1 MLSSTIRPSDFQNTN
16 IMIWGRFIL
25 FISLN
30 IGIVTSRRVVD
41 CTRCQGY
48 QYQSGCQ
55 LDEQEGF
62 LYARSVSGG
71 EGCSAECDTQMCDN
85 TENFNRQLCTGQILE
100 THCNENCEQK
110 RRILHRE
117 RDQCTDVLV
126 WEPCFGGDC
135 PVVHDPETH
144 VPGDTYQCSGCG
156 PWRDVGECRDVP
168 GAQYKWRATRQS
180 PTCNKKECGDFA
192 CDLSNKCE
200 GEFAEGRCREDCVQ
214 KYRRWEMVGGRCQDT
229 VVYWPC
235 YEHEQCNEA

>member
-100 THCNENCEQK
+100 THCN
-110 RRILHRE
+110 
-117 RDQCTDVLV
+117 
-126 WEPCFGGDC
+126 
-135 PVVHDPETH
+135 
-144 VPGDTYQCSGCG
+144 S
-156 PWRDVGECRDVP
+156 
-168 GAQYKWRATRQS
+168 ATR
-180 PTCNKKECGDFA
+180 TVNK
-192 CDLSNKCE
+192 N
-200 GEFAEGRCREDCVQ
+200 GEFSTGNVTNVRMFWSGSRVSGEIVR
-214 KYRRWEMVGGRCQDT
+214 
-229 VVYWPC
+229 
-235 YEHEQCNEA
+235 